1 LAVLRAHRR
10 LLSLRSESGVT
21 LLEMLIVMTI
31 IGVLAA
37 ISFPSVNS
45 GLDTLRIRSAT
56 DSIVSFLNAGLLRAE
71 RRNEAI
77 EVTISRTENTLILRS
92 AEPGF
97 ERRLPMPDGVR
108 IQQILPPSPIGE
120 EEQQRS
126 YLLHPGGTV
135 PRFGVEVR
143 NTRGAR
149 RIVRVDPIT
158 GVPQVETP

>member
-1 LAVLRAHRR
+1 LAVPRAVRQPSA
-10 LLSLRSESGVT
+10 LSSERGVT
-21 LLEMLIVMTI
+21 LLEMLVVMTI

-45 GLDTLRIRSAT
+45 GLDTLRMRSAT

-97 ERRLPMPDGVR
+97 ERRLAMPDGVR
-108 IQQILPPSPIGE
+108 IQQILPPSPMSE

-149 RIVRVDPIT
+149 RVVRVDPIT
-158 GVPQVETP
+158 GVPQVESP